1 MKESFTPF
9 DRTKRKFDLL
19 LEEQLSDII
28 KEKEIRD
35 LKRKVDNDSRQVLT
49 RFNSFPPYGSY
60 CYGGSIPFSQMVVH
74 PTQIHQASDVHK
86 TYPYTIPAKL
96 PMFNSLTLRN
106 EERS

>member
-35 LKRKVDNDSRQVLT
+35 REKVNDSRQMLN

-60 CYGGSIPFSQMVVH
+60 CYGGSIPFSHMVVH
-74 PTQIHQASDVHK
+74 PTQMHQANDIHK

-96 PMFNSLTLRN
+96 PMFNSLTLQN
-106 EERS
+106 EER